1 MPLESVD
8 YNARLARVRGDVVWL
23 RCDKS
28 FRNTTQ
34 FDLGM
39 IRVVNLCKKFVSV
52 ERSIQAVDNVSFEVS
67 PGEVYGLLGP
77 NGAGKTTCMRMILGL
92 LQPDSGYAEIDSIR
106 SDLAAD
112 EIKRRV
118 GFVSANAGTYQWLT
132 AREVLSFFGD
142 VYGLPLERIKQQVER
157 LSELLGLQSFLDQRS
172 ATLSTGQRQRI
183 NLARALMHDPP
194 IMLLDE
200 PTLGLDV
207 VGSQIIFD
215 YMQMLCRDNKAI
227 ILCTHR
233 LEQAQRVCQR
243 FGLLHHGQ
251 MVHEGTM
258 DELRQQTGRDNL
270 VDIFVS
276 LLRPEGGLLFD
287 RDVDSFGTKVRP

>member
-1 MPLESVD
+1 
-8 YNARLARVRGDVVWL
+8 
-23 RCDKS
+23 
-28 FRNTTQ
+28 
-34 FDLGM
+34 M
-39 IRVVNLCKKFVSV
+39 IRVVELCKKFVTHD
-52 ERSIQAVDNVSFEVS
+52 RTIQAVDNVSFEVR
-67 PGEVYGLLGP
+67 PGEIYGLLGP
-77 NGAGKTTCMRMILGL
+77 NGAGKTTTMRMILGL

-106 SDLAAD
+106 SNVSAD

-132 AREVLSFFGD
+132 AREILSFFGD
-142 VYGLPLERIKQQVER
+142 VYGLPFEQIQQQVER
-157 LSELLGLQSFLDQRS
+157 LGELLAIRPYLDQRS

-233 LEQAQRVCQR
+233 LEQAQHVCQR
-243 FGLLHHGQ
+243 FGLIHQGRL
-251 MVHEGTM
+251 VHEGTM
-258 DELRQQTGRDNL
+258 PQLQQQTGCDNL
-270 VDIFVS
+270 VDIFIG
-276 LLRPEGGLLFD
+276 LLRPEGETLLASPID
-287 RDVDSFGTKVRP
+287 ESWTSKERT

>member
-1 MPLESVD
+1 
-8 YNARLARVRGDVVWL
+8 
-23 RCDKS
+23 
-28 FRNTTQ
+28 
-34 FDLGM
+34 M
-39 IRVVNLCKKFVSV
+39 IRVVELCKKFVTPDQT
-52 ERSIQAVDNVSFEVS
+52 IQAVDNVSFEVR

-77 NGAGKTTCMRMILGL
+77 NGAGKTTTMRMVLGL

-106 SDLAAD
+106 SDVAAD

-132 AREVLSFFGD
+132 AREILSFFGD
-142 VYGLPLERIKQQVER
+142 VYGLPLERIQQRV
-157 LSELLGLQSFLDQRS
+157 ELLGDLLGIKEFLDQRS

-183 NLARALMHDPP
+183 NLARALMHNPP

-215 YMQMLCRDNKAI
+215 YMQMLCRENKAI

-233 LEQAQRVCQR
+233 LEQAQHVCQR
-243 FGLLHHGQ
+243 FGLIHHGRL
-251 MVHEGTM
+251 VHEGTM
-258 DELRQQTGRDNL
+258 EQLRDQTGRDNL

-276 LLRPEGGLLFD
+276 LLRPDGGSLLSTF
-287 RDVDSFGTKVRP
+287 VDDPAASKVGP

>member
-1 MPLESVD
+1 
-8 YNARLARVRGDVVWL
+8 
-23 RCDKS
+23 
-28 FRNTTQ
+28 
-34 FDLGM
+34 M
-39 IRVVNLCKKFVSV
+39 IRVVNLCKKFVS
-52 ERSIQAVDNVSFEVS
+52 RDLAIQAVDHVSFNVS

-77 NGAGKTTCMRMILGL
+77 NGAGKTTTMRMILGL
-92 LQPDSGYAEIDSIR
+92 LKPDSGYAEIDAIR

-132 AREVLSFFGD
+132 AREILCFFGD
-142 VYGLPLERIKQQVER
+142 VYGLPLERIEQQVNR
-157 LSELLGLQSFLDQRS
+157 LTELLGLRSFLDQRS
-172 ATLSTGQRQRI
+172 ATLSTGQRQKI

-258 DELRQQTGRDNL
+258 DELREQTGRDNL

-276 LLRPEGGLLFD
+276 LLRPEVGLLLD
-287 RDVDSFGTKVRP
+287 CGGDLSATEVRP

>member
-1 MPLESVD
+1 
-8 YNARLARVRGDVVWL
+8 
-23 RCDKS
+23 
-28 FRNTTQ
+28 
-34 FDLGM
+34 M
-39 IRVVNLCKKFVSV
+39 IRVVELCKRFES
-52 ERSIQAVDNVSFEVS
+52 RDRAIQAVDHVSFEVR

-77 NGAGKTTCMRMILGL
+77 NGAGKTTTMRMILGL
-92 LQPDSGYAEIDSIR
+92 LQPDSGYAEIESIR
-106 SDLAAD
+106 SDVAGD

-132 AREVLSFFGD
+132 AREILSFFGD
-142 VYGLPLERIKQQVER
+142 VYGLPLARIESQVAR
-157 LSELLGLQSFLDQRS
+157 LTDLLGLGPFLDQRS

-215 YMQMLCRDNKAI
+215 YMQMLCRQSKAI

-243 FGLLHHGQ
+243 FGLIHYGRL
-251 MVHEGTM
+251 VHEGTM
-258 DELRQQTGRDNL
+258 SELRQQTGHDNL
-270 VDIFVS
+270 VDIFVG
-276 LLRPEGGLLFD
+276 LLRPDGETLLAGWD
-287 RDVDSFGTKVRP
+287 EKGAVEQRG

>member
-1 MPLESVD
+1 
-8 YNARLARVRGDVVWL
+8 
-23 RCDKS
+23 
-28 FRNTTQ
+28 
-34 FDLGM
+34 M
-39 IRVVNLCKKFVSV
+39 IRVVELCKKFVTHDQT
-52 ERSIQAVDNVSFEVS
+52 IQAVDNVSFEVR

-77 NGAGKTTCMRMILGL
+77 NGAGKTTTMRMILGL

-106 SDLAAD
+106 SDQSAD

-132 AREVLSFFGD
+132 AREILSFFGD
-142 VYGLPLERIKQQVER
+142 VYGMPFEQIQQQVEHLR
-157 LSELLGLQSFLDQRS
+157 DLLGLGPYLDQRS

-183 NLARALMHDPP
+183 NLARALMHNPP

-233 LEQAQRVCQR
+233 LEQAQHVCQR
-243 FGLLHHGQ
+243 FGLLHHGRL
-251 MVHEGTM
+251 VHEGTM
-258 DELRQQTGRDNL
+258 EQLRQQTGHDNL

-276 LLRPEGGLLFD
+276 LLRPEGSSLLASPID
-287 RDVDSFGTKVRP
+287 DAWTSKVRT